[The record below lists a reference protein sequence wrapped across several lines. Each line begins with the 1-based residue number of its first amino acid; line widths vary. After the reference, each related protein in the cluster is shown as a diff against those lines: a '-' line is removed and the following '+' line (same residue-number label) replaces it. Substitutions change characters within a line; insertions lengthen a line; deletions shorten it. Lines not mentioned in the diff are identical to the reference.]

1 MRQSMNQAKRR
12 WEVFANIIRQ
22 VIPNHKYDHFNMI
35 SQMNR
40 RELREFINDNS
51 YAFNLKTNSRLSAEN
66 AQILSMIT
74 YAKNLLRL
82 RGVS

>member
-1 MRQSMNQAKRR
+1 MEKLMKQAQNR
-12 WEVFANIIRQ
+12 WEKFANIIKQ

-40 RELREFINDNS
+40 RELREFIKDNS
-51 YAFNLKTNSRLSAEN
+51 YAFDLRTNSRLSAEN

-82 RGVS
+82 MS

>member
-1 MRQSMNQAKRR
+1 MEKLMKQAQNR
-12 WEVFANIIRQ
+12 WEKFANIIKQ

-40 RELREFINDNS
+40 KELREFIKDNS
-51 YAFNLKTNSRLSAEN
+51 YAFDLRTNSRLSAEN

-82 RGVS
+82 MS

>member
-1 MRQSMNQAKRR
+1 MESLTKQAQHR
-12 WEVFANIIRQ
+12 WNGFANIIKQ
-22 VIPNHKYDHFNMI
+22 AMPNHKYDHFNMI

-40 RELREFINDNS
+40 RELLEFIKDNN
-51 YAFNLKTNSRLSAEN
+51 YAFDLRTNSRLSAEN

-82 RGVS
+82 MS

>member
-1 MRQSMNQAKRR
+1 MEKLMKQAQNR
-12 WEVFANIIRQ
+12 WEGFANIIKQ

-40 RELREFINDNS
+40 RELREFIKDNS
-51 YAFNLKTNSRLSAEN
+51 YAFDLRTNWRLSAEN

-82 RGVS
+82 MS

>member
-1 MRQSMNQAKRR
+1 MEKLMQQAQNRC
-12 WEVFANIIRQ
+12 EGFANIIKQ

-40 RELREFINDNS
+40 RELREFIKDNS
-51 YAFNLKTNSRLSAEN
+51 YAFDLRTNSRLSAEN

-82 RGVS
+82 MS